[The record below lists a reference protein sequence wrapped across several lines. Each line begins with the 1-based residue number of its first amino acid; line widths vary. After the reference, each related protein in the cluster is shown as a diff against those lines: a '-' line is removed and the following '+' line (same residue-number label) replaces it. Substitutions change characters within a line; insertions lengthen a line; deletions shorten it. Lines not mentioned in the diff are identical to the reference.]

1 MVFQEEGAVQ
11 KVLDTTPHTID
22 GRQVDTKKAIP
33 HAIHQVSSEQHTR
46 DMHLHCQSVLVTVTS
61 FKIFRVVPTF
71 LEIQSW
77 KTHTRFTSA
86 HTA

>member
-33 HAIHQVSSEQHTR
+33 HAIHQVSSKATLQHTR
-46 DMHLHCQSVLVTVTS
+46 DMHLHCQSVLVYNS
-61 FKIFRVVPTF
+61 HFFWNI
-71 LEIQSW
+71 
-77 KTHTRFTSA
+77 
-86 HTA
+86 